1 MKAVTMAMESVMQMY
16 RQSVFAAVAIP
27 GMSRGLPESFGP
39 DPSRARVRCMKPLP
53 ATAAVRE
60 SWGVWAVSVAAGG
73 AREEDGTDKV
83 LATGAGEGNVAP
95 EGE

>member
-16 RQSVFAAVAIP
+16 RQSVFAAVAMP
-27 GMSRGLPESFGP
+27 GTSHGLPESFGP

-60 SWGVWAVSVAAGG
+60 SGGVWTVSVAAGG

-83 LATGAGEGNVAP
+83 LATGAGGGSVAP